1 MASISTIEIKNDM
14 TKEVLEAMKSQV
26 LLGMKACGME
36 AEGYAKADCPV
47 DTGLLRNSITWALGG
62 EVPAVTSYSSNDGTE
77 KGSYSGQLPKPAD
90 GEYTLYVGTNVEYAV
105 HVEYRD
111 ASHKTGKAHFLRDS
125 LTQHADTYRAILE
138 AALK

>member
-26 LLGMKACGME
+26 LLGMEACGME

-47 DTGLLRNSITWALGG
+47 DTGRLRNSVAHKVVQEEENT
-62 EVPAVTSYSSNDGTE
+62 V
-77 KGSYSGQLPKPAD
+77 
-90 GEYTLYVGTNVEYAV
+90 LYVGSNVEYALYHEYGTGIYAENGMGRKTPWV
-105 HVEYRD
+105 YIDDKGVRHVTRGVKPRHMLKNSL
-111 ASHKTGKAHFLRDS
+111 ANHKERYK
-125 LTQHADTYRAILE
+125 AILE

>member
-1 MASISTIEIKNDM
+1 MANISTIEIKNDM

-47 DTGLLRNSITWALGG
+47 DTGRLRNSIAHKVVQEEEST
-62 EVPAVTSYSSNDGTE
+62 V
-77 KGSYSGQLPKPAD
+77 
-90 GEYTLYVGTNVEYAV
+90 LYVGSNVEYALYHEYGTGIYAENGMGRKTPWV
-105 HVEYRD
+105 YVDDKGVRHVTKGVKPRHMFKNSL
-111 ASHKTGKAHFLRDS
+111 ANHKERYK
-125 LTQHADTYRAILE
+125 AILE

>member
-1 MASISTIEIKNDM
+1 MAFISTIEIKNDM

-62 EVPAVTSYSSNDGTE
+62 ETPASTSYSSNDGTE
-77 KGSYSGQLPKPAD
+77 KGSYSGTLPQPAA
-90 GEYTLYVGTNVEYAV
+90 GEYTLYVGSNVEYAAK
-105 HVEYRD
+105 VEYID
-111 ASHKTGKAHFLRDS
+111 MSHKVGKPHFLRDA
-125 LTQHADTYRAILE
+125 LTDHTERYKAILE